1 MYITSKLR
9 TDEINK
15 LFYGKH
21 PLWLGILNESFED
34 IIEIKKGQPIGF
46 FAIEPEKLKFQHVP
60 CKTWPK
66 KEKESY
72 TPKNKKVDR
81 WLFKSL

>member
-1 MYITSKLR
+1 MTSKL
-9 TDEINK
+9 TKDEINK

-46 FAIEPEKLKFQHVP
+46 FAIEPENLKFQRVP

-66 KEKESY
+66 KERKSY
-72 TPKNKKVDR
+72 TPKNKEVDR
-81 WLFKSL
+81 RLFRSL